1 MNNFILVPIGSFEQH
16 GPHLPPNT
24 DYLIAKKI
32 AQTVSQ
38 IFKIQIGKGIKISI
52 SLEHDGFKNTMS
64 ISQEEFIAQVE
75 NILANFQ
82 NNIKFIFINAHGGNV
97 GALNLIQELKGNK
110 MLILN
115 TFSLIEKDL
124 ITLRTSD
131 IGGICHAGE
140 FETSI
145 MLYLFPE
152 KVKMNHLKESDVK
165 YVPSLD
171 PNYKNKKLTNWKT
184 INLSKSGVLG
194 DPFHATSIKG
204 KLWFNCLIKRI
215 ESSIEEFIT

>member
-1 MNNFILVPIGSFEQH
+1 LKDFILVPVGSFEQH

-32 AQTVSQ
+32 TQTISQ
-38 IFKIQIGKGIKISI
+38 IFKIQIVEGIKISI
-52 SLEHDGFKNTMS
+52 SPEHDGFENTRS
-64 ISQEEFIAQVE
+64 ISQKEFMAQLE
-75 NILANFQ
+75 KILTNFQ
-82 NNIKFIFINAHGGNV
+82 SKIKFIFINAHGGNIR
-97 GALNLIQELKGNK
+97 ALNLIQELKENK
-110 MLILN
+110 ILILN
-115 TFSLIEKDL
+115 TFSLIKKDL
-124 ITLRTSD
+124 LSLRTSN

-145 MLYLFPE
+145 MLYLYPE
-152 KVKMNHLKESDVK
+152 KVKMSHLKERDVI

-171 PNYKNKKLTNWKT
+171 PNYENEKLVNWKT

-204 KLWFNCLIKRI
+204 KFWFDCLIKRI
-215 ESSIEEFIT
+215 KTLVEKFIT